1 MKIKI
6 EIKSVFG
13 KVLFALEKENNTIKD
28 TIEEAV
34 RNNANLEY
42 ANLMN
47 ANLINAKNKET
58 AILPIFCKWN

>member
-47 ANLINAKNKET
+47 ANLIT
-58 AILPIFCKWN
+58 QIL